1 MERELSGEKV
11 SKGEEAS
18 LELRGVRLVGF
29 PRPQL
34 PGHCSTGEE
43 PRAQGRC
50 ELSRPDSSCG
60 L

>member
-29 PRPQL
+29 PRP
-34 PGHCSTGEE
+34 
-43 PRAQGRC
+43 
-50 ELSRPDSSCG
+50 
-60 L
+60 